1 MSGNLL
7 SHSNSFGFEMEKDAA
22 GCRALNRNFIV
33 GGEMLNRVKELRKE
47 KGLTQ
52 QKLAKEVG
60 ISRSAIAMYETGECD
75 PSSEMLKT
83 LSIFFDVSTDYV
95 LCLTDIRKAPTLE
108 EVSAM
113 PEAQELRA
121 VMESLS
127 PEDRQRVL
135 AFGRGL
141 AATAQTPEEKK

>member
-1 MSGNLL
+1 
-7 SHSNSFGFEMEKDAA
+7 
-22 GCRALNRNFIV
+22 
-33 GGEMLNRVKELRKE
+33 MLNRVKELRKE

-95 LCLTDIRKAPTLE
+95 LCLTDIRKAPTSE
-108 EVSAM
+108 EASAL

-141 AATAQTPEEKK
+141 AATAQTAKEQK